1 MGVLYISCTAIGG
14 VDSIPNSHAT
24 SDFTDE
30 CLNHE
35 KEAVMSD
42 DVLVKVEGVSKKF
55 CRSLKRSLWY
65 GVQDVASEIIGRQD
79 HLNDLRRD
87 EFWAVN
93 NVSFELRRGECL
105 GLIGRNGAGK
115 TTLLRILNGL
125 IRPDTGRVSIRGYV
139 SAMIALGAGG
149 KDILTGRENIF
160 AMAAL
165 RGMSRKEAESKLDEI
180 VEFAE
185 IADAI
190 DAPLQTYSSGMRV
203 RLNFAVS
210 SALEPDVLLLDEVLA
225 VGDAS
230 FRNKCYGRIADI
242 RRQSAVIFVSHSMEQ
257 IARICNKTILISGG
271 NIVHAGSVED
281 GIAKYEDLNGE
292 SSLMGLTKGSFLSL
306 RQPISYFEAQ
316 IENMNILSGDSV
328 RLSISFFSEQNLEDY
343 AIKVLFYNSKGS
355 FAADGLIGAKQLN
368 QPIKQGDNFIHLQ
381 VSTLPLKNGHYA
393 VAFNI
398 LDNIGDLI
406 VWSFKNH
413 TVQVVGAYAGGLA
426 DCQINLT
433 RL

>member
-1 MGVLYISCTAIGG
+1 
-14 VDSIPNSHAT
+14 
-24 SDFTDE
+24 
-30 CLNHE
+30 
-35 KEAVMSD
+35 MSD